1 LPPVFPSTDPK
12 RLAFAPFALGSLLLL
27 SAEARSAEVPVRV
40 TIQDQPRF
48 EHPSTTLRDDTS
60 YEIGADLLDD
70 SGAPIEA
77 ALVSVALSP
86 ARPFSWGPCGAGS
99 HVPARETALRTDATG
114 RVCVRAFGVP
124 ADSRLSLRFAGDEL
138 HLPATASI
146 AVQPTPSAPTLA
158 FDAPSLEL
166 DLDQPTLRLRVGVNG
181 ASNADP
187 LPPIELEL
195 SEEGRRIPLTA
206 TDWSRAGDTI
216 AFVIDTHQLGTPGP
230 ARLVARMTGRER
242 GVHAEAIAL
251 KVATVQLEAELAAPE
266 SGEAVDLRVST
277 RAHVGGTPSGWVEA
291 TGDAEQAIGSAPFER
306 GSAVLHLGDATGP
319 IRLHYRSDDPWWL
332 PGQPLELVLPGG
344 ADTQHAPRRWPWL
357 ALLAPIGYV
366 CMRALQRPAL
376 RKNERQPSRK
386 ARAPALVSEPAS
398 APSGWV
404 GKVSDAHDGLP
415 IAGARVQV
423 LLPSFVGSEAN
434 LLTAIADAQGAFQ
447 LPPLQDP
454 LPEGARLRV
463 WAPLHSEVERPL
475 PPQGRVSLT
484 LTSRRRAVLRRLV
497 RWARAL
503 GAPWARGGEP
513 TPGEIAEIAARR
525 GDPRTARWAEDVQA
539 AAFGHTEVDE
549 AREASLRAAEPAW
562 HLGATDA
569 ERGDD

>member
-1 LPPVFPSTDPK
+1 LPPVSPSADP
-12 RLAFAPFALGSLLLL
+12 RRCLLALATLLL
-27 SAEARSAEVPVRV
+27 SAEARGADPPVRV

-48 EHPSTTLRDDTS
+48 EHPSTTLREDAS
-60 YEIGADLLDD
+60 YELGADLVDD
-70 SGAPIEA
+70 TGAPIEA
-77 ALVSVALSP
+77 AAVAVAIAP
-86 ARPFSWGPCGAGS
+86 ARAGAWGPCGVGS
-99 HVPARETALRTDATG
+99 HRTPRETTLRTDATG
-114 RVCVRAFGVP
+114 RVCVRVLGVSP
-124 ADSRLSLRFAGDEL
+124 DSRVSLTFAGNEL
-138 HLPATASI
+138 HLPATGTI
-146 AVQPTPSAPTLA
+146 AVQPAPSAPTLS

-166 DLDQPTLRLRVGVNG
+166 DLDQPTLRLRLGVLG
-181 ASNADP
+181 ASDADP

-195 SEEGRRIPLTA
+195 SDEGRRIPLAA
-206 TDWSRAGDTI
+206 TDWSRSGNTI

-230 ARLVARMTGRER
+230 ARLVARMTGRAAR
-242 GVHAEAIAL
+242 AEAIAL
-251 KVATVQLEAELAAPE
+251 KVATVQLEAELIGPE
-266 SGEAVDLRVST
+266 TGESVELRVST

-291 TGDAEQAIGSAPFER
+291 TGDAEQPLGSAPFER
-306 GSAVLHLGDATGP
+306 GSAVLRLGDATGP
-319 IRLHYRSDDPWWL
+319 VRLSYRSDDPWWL

-344 ADTQHAPRRWPWL
+344 ADTERPPRRWPWL
-357 ALLAPIGYV
+357 ALLAPIGFV
-366 CMRALQRPAL
+366 CLRALQRPAL
-376 RKNERQPSRK
+376 RKNERKPPRK
-386 ARAPALVSEPAS
+386 ARAPALVSEPAP
-398 APSGWV
+398 AASGWV

-423 LLPSFVGSEAN
+423 LLPSFVGSEPNA
-434 LLTAIADAQGAFQ
+434 LTAIADAHGAFQ

-463 WAPLHSEVERPL
+463 SAPLHSEVERPL
-475 PPQGRVSLT
+475 PPQGRVTLA

-539 AAFGHTEVDE
+539 AAFGHAQVDE

-569 ERGDD
+569 ERRDD